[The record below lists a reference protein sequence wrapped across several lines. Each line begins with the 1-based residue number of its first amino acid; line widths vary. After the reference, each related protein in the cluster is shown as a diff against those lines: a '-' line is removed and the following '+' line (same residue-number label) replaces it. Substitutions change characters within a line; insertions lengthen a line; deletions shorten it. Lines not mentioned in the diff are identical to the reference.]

1 MKCGNLQK
9 GIYNTANVSE
19 RIIKMAKK
27 RTVEG
32 SKFLR
37 TVKPV
42 LKELLGILLDRYE
55 YASILAVDSESK
67 IYSVTA
73 SGINLGDFGMLCNRG
88 FVIKVYEKG
97 EYAEYSFNK
106 LDDDVKEQAERII
119 AQIET
124 LRKAV
129 PDKIEKIKLLM
140 LDDEPMEFVKNTEY
154 EINPFEMGAQNIID
168 KLTDLRQR
176 GLKADERMLDCGTR
190 MSCQKYS
197 KLFLSKNKD
206 MEQNVLWTDC
216 AMSFVARKGSEVKS
230 YFTSASNL
238 GGAEVLDKLS
248 DAIPHSVEMTVALL
262 DSEPIVPGE
271 YECICTPEVT
281 GMIVHEA
288 FGHGVEMDMF
298 AKKRALA
305 EKYVG
310 EYVASPLVNMHDGAA
325 VGDEVASYFFDDDGV
340 VAKDTIVIENGV
352 LKQGI
357 SDTMAAMRL
366 NTEPT
371 GNSRRESY
379 RRKAYTRMTNTYFE
393 AGNDKLE
400 DMIASISDG
409 YLLENATS
417 GMEDPKNWG
426 IQCLVNMAREIKDG
440 KLTGRVCSPIV
451 LTGYVPDLLKSIS
464 MVSDDFEL
472 RGSGFCGKGY
482 KEFVKVSDGG
492 PYIKAKIRLG

>member
-1 MKCGNLQK
+1 
-9 GIYNTANVSE
+9 
-19 RIIKMAKK
+19 MAEKK
-27 RTVEG
+27 KVEG
-32 SKFLR
+32 SRFLR
-37 TVKPV
+37 EAKPA
-42 LKELLGILLDRYE
+42 LKQLLGILLGKYE
-55 YASILAVDSESK
+55 YASILAVDSEAK
-67 IYSVTA
+67 IYSVAA
-73 SGINLGDFGMLCNRG
+73 SGISIGDFGMLCNRG
-88 FVIKVYEKG
+88 FVIKVYNEG

-106 LDDDVKEQAERII
+106 LERDVTEQAQQII
-119 AQIET
+119 GQIEA
-124 LRKAV
+124 LKKAV
-129 PDKIEKIKLLM
+129 PDKLERIKLSM
-140 LDDEPMEFVKNTEY
+140 LEDKPLKFSKSTEY
-154 EINPFEMGAQNIID
+154 EINPFETGAQNIID
-168 KLTDLRQR
+168 KLTALRKK
-176 GLKADERMLDCGTR
+176 GLEADERMLDCTAR

-197 KLFLSKNKD
+197 KLFLSENKD

-216 AMSFVARKGSEVKS
+216 AMSFLARKGNEVKS
-230 YFTSASNL
+230 YFSSASNL
-238 GGAEVLDKLS
+238 GGSEILESLEAD
-248 DAIPHSVEMTVALL
+248 IPHSVEMTVALL
-262 DSEPIVPGE
+262 DSEPMVPGE
-271 YECICTPEVT
+271 YDCICTPEVT

-298 AKKRALA
+298 AKDRALA
-305 EKYVG
+305 KSYVG

-340 VAKDTIVIENGV
+340 EAKDTLVIENGV
-352 LKQGI
+352 LRQGI

-366 NTEPT
+366 KTEPT

-393 AGNDKLE
+393 AGKDKLE
-400 DMIASISDG
+400 DMIASIPYG
-409 YLLENATS
+409 FLLENATS

-440 KLTGRVCSPIV
+440 RLTGRVFSPVV

>member
-1 MKCGNLQK
+1 
-9 GIYNTANVSE
+9 
-19 RIIKMAKK
+19 MAEKK
-27 RTVEG
+27 TVEG
-32 SKFLR
+32 SAFLKA
-37 TVKPV
+37 VKPS

-55 YASILAVDSESK
+55 YASILAVDSAAK

-88 FVIKVYEKG
+88 FVIKVYENG
-97 EYAEYSFNK
+97 EYAEYSFNR
-106 LDDDVKEQAERII
+106 LDADIKAQAETII
-119 AQIET
+119 AEIED
-124 LRKAV
+124 LKKAV
-129 PDKIEKIKLLM
+129 PDSIEKLKLRVLE
-140 LDDEPMEFVKNTEY
+140 DEPMEFVKSTEY
-154 EINPFEMGAQNIID
+154 EINPFELGAQSIVD
-168 KLTDLRQR
+168 KLTDLRKK
-176 GLKADERMLDCGTR
+176 GLDADKRMLDCGTR
-190 MSCQKYS
+190 MSCRKYS

-216 AMSFVARKGSEVKS
+216 TMSFVARKDSEVKR
-230 YFTSASNL
+230 YFASESNL
-238 GGAEVLDKLS
+238 GGAEVLDKLE
-248 DAIPHSVEMTVALL
+248 AVIPHSVEMTVALL

-271 YECICTPEVT
+271 YDCICTPEVT

-298 AKKRALA
+298 AKNRALA
-305 EKYVG
+305 QNYVG
-310 EYVASPLVNMHDGAA
+310 EYVASPLIDMHDGAA

-340 VAKDTIVIENGV
+340 IAKDTLIIENGV

-366 NTEPT
+366 GTEPT

-393 AGNDKLE
+393 AGHDKLE
-400 DMIASISDG
+400 DMIASISNG
-409 YLLENATS
+409 FLLENATS

-440 KLTGRVCSPIV
+440 KLTGKVYSPIV

>member
-1 MKCGNLQK
+1 
-9 GIYNTANVSE
+9 
-19 RIIKMAKK
+19 MAEKK
-27 RTVEG
+27 KVEG
-32 SKFLR
+32 SRFLR
-37 TVKPV
+37 EAKPA
-42 LKELLGILLDRYE
+42 LKQLLGILLGKYE
-55 YASILAVDSESK
+55 YASILAVDSEAK
-67 IYSVTA
+67 IYSVAA
-73 SGINLGDFGMLCNRG
+73 SGISIGDFGMLCNRG
-88 FVIKVYEKG
+88 FVIKVYNEG

-106 LDDDVKEQAERII
+106 LERDVTEQAQQII
-119 AQIET
+119 GQIEA
-124 LRKAV
+124 LKKAV
-129 PDKIEKIKLLM
+129 PDKLERIKLSM
-140 LDDEPMEFVKNTEY
+140 LEDKPLKFSKSTEY
-154 EINPFEMGAQNIID
+154 EINPFETGAQNIID
-168 KLTDLRQR
+168 KLTALRKK
-176 GLKADERMLDCGTR
+176 GLEADERMLDCTAR

-197 KLFLSKNKD
+197 KLFLSENKD

-216 AMSFVARKGSEVKS
+216 AMSFLARKDNEVKS
-230 YFTSASNL
+230 YFSSASNL
-238 GGAEVLDKLS
+238 GGSEILESLEAD
-248 DAIPHSVEMTVALL
+248 IPHSVEMTVALL
-262 DSEPIVPGE
+262 DSEPMVPGE
-271 YECICTPEVT
+271 YDCICTPEVT

-298 AKKRALA
+298 AKDRALA
-305 EKYVG
+305 KSYVG

-340 VAKDTIVIENGV
+340 EAKDTLVIENGV

-366 NTEPT
+366 KTEPT

-393 AGNDKLE
+393 AGKDKLE
-400 DMIASISDG
+400 DMIASIPYG
-409 YLLENATS
+409 FLLENATS

-440 KLTGRVCSPIV
+440 KLTGRVFSPVV

>member
-1 MKCGNLQK
+1 MGD
-9 GIYNTANVSE
+9 
-19 RIIKMAKK
+19 KK
-27 RTVEG
+27 NVEG
-32 SKFLR
+32 SRFLKL
-37 TVKPV
+37 TKPV
-42 LKELLGILLDRYE
+42 LKELLGVLLEKYE
-55 YASILAVDSESK
+55 YASILAVDSEAK

-73 SGINLGDFGMLCNRG
+73 SGISLGDFGMLCNRG
-88 FVIKVYEKG
+88 FVIKVYSDG

-106 LDDDVKEQAERII
+106 LESDVKKQATGII
-119 AQIET
+119 DEIEK
-124 LRKAV
+124 LKKAV
-129 PDKIEKIKLLM
+129 PDCVEKIKLAK
-140 LDDEPMEFVKNTEY
+140 LDDEPVSFVKSTQY
-154 EINPFEMGAQNIID
+154 EINPFTLGAQAITD
-168 KLTDLRQR
+168 KLSALRQK
-176 GLKADERMLDCGTR
+176 GIASDDKILDCGTR
-190 MSCQKYS
+190 LSCRKYS
-197 KLFLSKNKD
+197 KLFLSENKD
-206 MEQNVLWTDC
+206 MEQNIMITDC
-216 AMSFVARKGSEVKS
+216 AMSFVARKDSEVKS

-238 GGAEVLDKLS
+238 GGAEVLDKLES
-248 DAIPHSVEMTVALL
+248 SMKHSVEMTIALL
-262 DSEPIVPGE
+262 DSEPITPGE
-271 YECICTPEVT
+271 YDCICTPEVT

-305 EKYVG
+305 EEYVG

-325 VGDEVASYFFDDDGV
+325 AADEVASYFFDDDGV
-340 VAKDTIVIENGV
+340 EAKDTVIIENGV

-366 NTEPT
+366 DTVPT

-393 AGNDKLE
+393 AGHDKLE

-409 YLLENATS
+409 FLLENATS

-426 IQCLVNMAREIKDG
+426 IQCLVNMAREIKNG
-440 KLTGRVCSPIV
+440 KLTGKVYSPIV
-451 LTGYVPDLLKSIS
+451 LTGYVPDLLKSIT

>member
-1 MKCGNLQK
+1 
-9 GIYNTANVSE
+9 
-19 RIIKMAKK
+19 MAEKK
-27 RTVEG
+27 KVEG
-32 SKFLR
+32 SRFLR
-37 TVKPV
+37 EAKPA
-42 LKELLGILLDRYE
+42 LKQLLGILLGKYE
-55 YASILAVDSESK
+55 YASILAVDSEAK
-67 IYSVTA
+67 IYSVAA
-73 SGINLGDFGMLCNRG
+73 SGISIGDFGMLCNRG
-88 FVIKVYEKG
+88 FVIKVYNEG

-106 LDDDVKEQAERII
+106 LERDVTEQAQQII
-119 AQIET
+119 GQIEA
-124 LRKAV
+124 LKKAV
-129 PDKIEKIKLLM
+129 PDKLERIKLSM
-140 LDDEPMEFVKNTEY
+140 LEDKPLKFSKSTEY
-154 EINPFEMGAQNIID
+154 EINPFETGAQNIID
-168 KLTDLRQR
+168 KLTALRKK
-176 GLKADERMLDCGTR
+176 GLEADERMLDCTAR

-197 KLFLSKNKD
+197 KLFLSENKD

-216 AMSFVARKGSEVKS
+216 AMSFLARKDNEVKS
-230 YFTSASNL
+230 YFSSASNL
-238 GGAEVLDKLS
+238 GGSEILESLEAD
-248 DAIPHSVEMTVALL
+248 IPHSVEMTVALL
-262 DSEPIVPGE
+262 DSEPMVPGE
-271 YECICTPEVT
+271 YDCICTPEVT

-298 AKKRALA
+298 AKDRALA
-305 EKYVG
+305 KSYVG

-340 VAKDTIVIENGV
+340 EAKDTLVIENGV

-366 NTEPT
+366 KTVPT

-393 AGNDKLE
+393 AGKDKLE
-400 DMIASISDG
+400 DMIASIPYG
-409 YLLENATS
+409 FLLENATS

-440 KLTGRVCSPIV
+440 KLTGRVFSPVV